1 MHRDASLREDR
12 NGAALLSRV
21 RARDIATFK
30 INEFSLLALN
40 GGRPT
45 GSSKN
50 GQNSCSMSD
59 EACGLD
65 DGRNQPP
72 KYDKNR
78 LQGDDAGSSNAG
90 NKESVF
96 DSRGA
101 FRQSDNGTIHR
112 EIS

>member
-1 MHRDASLREDR
+1 
-12 NGAALLSRV
+12 
-21 RARDIATFK
+21 
-30 INEFSLLALN
+30 
-40 GGRPT
+40 
-45 GSSKN
+45 
-50 GQNSCSMSD
+50 MSD